1 MNIEKTIEENMGLV
15 NKMASNLYRKNSIYC
30 VEDLIQVGVVNLLT
44 SLNNYNSE
52 RSQLSTFICHCVKN
66 SMIKFI
72 KKNHDENKIHQ
83 SRFDS
88 LPLSGSGDQRRKSTF
103 FNSSFISGNS
113 YYNPDI
119 KIDEYIGDSD
129 TLTHEVVKLKSK
141 GKSNAEISRQVGVS
155 STKVKKML
163 NKIEASIKGYDE

>member
-1 MNIEKTIEENMGLV
+1 
-15 NKMASNLYRKNSIYC
+15 
-30 VEDLIQVGVVNLLT
+30 
-44 SLNNYNSE
+44 
-52 RSQLSTFICHCVKN
+52 
-66 SMIKFI
+66 MIKFI

-163 NKIEASIKGYDE
+163 NKLEASIKGYDE